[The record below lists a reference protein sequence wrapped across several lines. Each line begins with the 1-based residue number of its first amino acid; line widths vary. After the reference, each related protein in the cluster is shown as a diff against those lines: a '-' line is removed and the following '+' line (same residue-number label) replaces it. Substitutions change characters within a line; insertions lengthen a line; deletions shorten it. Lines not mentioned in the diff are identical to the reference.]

1 MNNAVKCIIAFS
13 LGAAAGSLV
22 ASRVLK
28 AKYERMAQTEIDSY
42 KEYVKARN
50 SEHKETSETPTEE
63 GTDESDAEIKTI
75 ANILGQYKSDDDRK
89 EDGRKLKRAYN
100 VRVISPDEYD
110 EFQDYEKK
118 SLTYYADG
126 VIADEWDNVLK
137 NADEL
142 IGENIEDHFGEYD
155 EDSVFVRNDDLKC
168 DFEILRDIQTYSDAM
183 GLSDHPYD
191 MEE

>member
-1 MNNAVKCIIAFS
+1 MNSAVKCLFAFS

-28 AKYERMAQTEIDSY
+28 AKYERITQEEIDAY
-42 KEYVKARN
+42 KAYVKARDG
-50 SEHKETSETPTEE
+50 EQKETSNTPTDD
-63 GTDESDAEIKTI
+63 GTDDSDAEIEIVTDII
-75 ANILGQYKSDDDRK
+75 AQYKSDDDRK
-89 EDGRKLKRAYN
+89 EDGRKLRRAYN
-100 VRVISPDEYD
+100 IHVISPDEYD

-142 IGENIEDHFGEYD
+142 IGENIGDHFGEFD

-191 MEE
+191 VED